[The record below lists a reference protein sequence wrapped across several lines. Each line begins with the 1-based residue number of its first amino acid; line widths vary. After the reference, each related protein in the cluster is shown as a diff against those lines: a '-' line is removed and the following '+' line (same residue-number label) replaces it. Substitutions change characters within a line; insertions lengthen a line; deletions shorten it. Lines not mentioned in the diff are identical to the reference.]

1 MPVRVSVDK
10 WLFGVTLLLVSIGLM
25 MVFSASAVI
34 AKDRFGSP
42 YSFLLRQLLWAL
54 AGLFS
59 MLLAMNFDYRRLKSP
74 GVVFSAL
81 GLTTLLL
88 LAVFFLDRHANTHR
102 WIRLAGFSLQP
113 SELAKP
119 AIILFLAYFLEK
131 RYKNI
136 ADWRHTLLPVVV
148 PTLIFT
154 LLIVAEPDLGTAMA
168 VCGITAAVLFTAGM
182 ELKYFGYAA
191 LASTLPLYIL
201 IFRTAWRARRI
212 TAFLN
217 PDADP
222 RGAGFHMIQSLIAV
236 GTGGIFGQGLMEGKA
251 KLFYLPEPQTD
262 FIFAVIAEE
271 WGLIGSLVIV
281 ALFALFCYRGL
292 RTAMLTRDYFA
303 RFLAVGI
310 TAMVGVQAFLNISVV
325 LGLLPTKGIPLP
337 LISYGGSSLFITLT
351 SVGVLLNITQQTD

>member
-1 MPVRVSVDK
+1 MPKRVSVDK
-10 WLFGVTLLLVSIGLM
+10 WLFGVTLLLVFIGLI

-42 YSFLLRQLLWAL
+42 YSFLLRQLMWAL
-54 AGLFS
+54 AGLLS
-59 MLLAMNFDYRRLKSP
+59 MVLMMNFDYRRLKSAS
-74 GVVFSAL
+74 VVFTAL

-102 WIRLAGFSLQP
+102 WIRLGSFSLQP

-131 RYKNI
+131 RHKSI
-136 ADWRHTLLPVVV
+136 TDWRRTLLPMAV
-148 PTLIFT
+148 PILIFT
-154 LLIVAEPDLGTAMA
+154 ALIVKEPDLGTAMA
-168 VCGITAAVLFTAGM
+168 VCGISAAVLFTAGM
-182 ELKYFGYAA
+182 EMKYFGYAA
-191 LASTLPLYIL
+191 LASTVPLYFL

-236 GTGGIFGQGLMEGKA
+236 GTGGIFGQGLMEGKQ

-271 WGLIGSLVIV
+271 WGLIGSVVIV

-310 TAMVGVQAFLNISVV
+310 TAMVGVQAFFNVSVV
-325 LGLLPTKGIPLP
+325 LGMLPTKGIPLP

-351 SVGVLLNITQQTD
+351 SIGVLLNITQQTE